1 MYFTSGFAVWLRV
14 GGDRFLIEENTGK
27 VLGFRPGD
35 FDVHLD
41 VTNAT
46 PRLHFTQKNVAVGTT
61 LPGIE
66 RECLLVDVDFTVE
79 VPGDKAVEIL
89 TPSGDVFCIV
99 AFEIGPGKVV
109 KAVPKLMNAPSVK
122 HQVQALGGNVKDLQG
137 DGPIPANL
145 VVNPAHLF
153 PRAKGSSATSPEP
166 LSTPTRS
173 PESFQLDAPEVK
185 EKEVK
190 KNKRK
195 SSLTALDAPE
205 VKKKAV
211 KRCNKRTQK
220 VNKREGP
227 ETRASKRLKQR

>member
-1 MYFTSGFAVWLRV
+1 MIRMYFTSGFAVWLRV
-14 GGDRFLIEENTGK
+14 GGDRFLIEEGTGK
-27 VLGFRPGD
+27 VLGFQPGGY
-35 FDVHLD
+35 DVHLD
-41 VTNAT
+41 VKNAT

-66 RECLLVDVDFTVE
+66 RECLWVDVDFTVE

-109 KAVPKLMNAPSVK
+109 KAEPKLMNAPSVK
-122 HQVQALGGNVKDLQG
+122 QQVQALGGNVKDLQG
-137 DGPIPANL
+137 DGPVPAKL
-145 VVNPAHLF
+145 VINPDDLF
-153 PRAKGSSATSPEP
+153 PPAKGYSATSPDSFS
-166 LSTPTRS
+166 STPTRS
-173 PESFQLDAPEVK
+173 AESVTEYGLESFQ
-185 EKEVK
+185 
-190 KNKRK
+190 
-195 SSLTALDAPE
+195 LDAPE